1 LNAVIKRGA
10 AMLAAAGLFATL
22 LTACS
27 AGAAR
32 TSDEEGGTVITDAA
46 NRKVAFA
53 SVPQRIVALGN
64 GEVDIIY
71 ALGGTV
77 VGRPASDDALAVEA
91 AKEVATIG
99 SVHTVD
105 LEKIASLRPD
115 VVLANNPINVKDVPL
130 LEGIGL
136 KVVLTEANSVDDIL
150 KQAELIGTML
160 GKEKE
165 AADLV
170 TELQAQ
176 LDSVQVSQTGARR
189 VLMVYGAP
197 GTYMAALPT
206 SLAGNILEKAGGLNI
221 AAEFPRLQSYPQYAQ
236 LNTERVV
243 EASPDVILIM
253 THGNSE
259 EVQQGFLREM
269 ESNPAW
275 SSIAAV
281 KDKRI
286 HVLPAGLFGTNP
298 GSKVADA
305 VNMLVELLKP

>member
-1 LNAVIKRGA
+1 MNAVIKRCA
-10 AMLAAAGLFATL
+10 AILALTGLITTL
-22 LTACS
+22 LAACS

-32 TSDEEGGTVITDAA
+32 TAEDEGGTVITDAA
-46 NRKVAFA
+46 GRKVAFS

-71 ALGGTV
+71 ALGGAV

-105 LEKIASLRPD
+105 LEKIAALRPD
-115 VVLANNPINVKDVPL
+115 VVLANNPINVKDVPM

-150 KQAELIGTML
+150 GQIEVIGSML
-160 GKEKE
+160 EKE
-165 AADLV
+165 QEADALV
-170 TELQAQ
+170 AQ
-176 LDSVQVSQTGARR
+176 LRSGIDAIQTSNTEPKR

-206 SLAGNILEKAGGLNI
+206 SLAGDMLTKSGNLNI

-243 EASPDVILIM
+243 EANPDFIFIM
-253 THGNSE
+253 THGNSD
-259 EVQQGFLREM
+259 EVQQGFVREM

-275 SSIAAV
+275 SSIEAV
-281 KDKRI
+281 RNDRI

-305 VNMLVELLKP
+305 VNMLVELLSS